1 MGLGALL
8 NFLPSWHLEVLSFPA
23 LSAGCFDLGSPS
35 NGRQRLRFGLFEADL
50 ASGELYK
57 RGRLIRLQDQPFR
70 ILAMLLE
77 RPGEIVSREEVQK
90 KLWRE
95 GTFVDFD
102 EGLDTA
108 LRKLRQA
115 LGDSPQNST
124 FVETIPRRGYRF
136 IAPVQGTENG
146 SEADVT
152 AEAVPA
158 PSPVVPLA
166 ESTTAGKEHPV
177 TRGIGSGWQL
187 LAAGVLAIAVLA
199 FITVRVAKRKP
210 ASPLELKQ
218 RQLTI
223 NSNENAVVSG
233 AISPDGRFLAY
244 SDPMGIHVKLIETG
258 ETQTLPRPDDLKGL
272 QVSWAIVPTWVRDG
286 TRLIANA
293 DVPGQPPSVWVLPV
307 VGGPPR
313 KVRDDAFAYTISRDG
328 SWVVFGVNPGSVGSP
343 ELWMMRPDGTQARKL
358 YDAGENNIFLGAD
371 WAPDGHRLGYVK
383 ASQTG
388 IALES
393 RDLEG
398 GAPTIALPSG
408 VADWE
413 WSPDGRMIYSLLE
426 PGLTGDSCNFWQ
438 LRIDTRTGKPLQ
450 GLKRLTNWAGFC
462 MDSPSATADG
472 KRLAFRKWSWLGSV
486 YVAELEANGMHL
498 TTPRRLTMDEGRNYP
513 RAWTADSKAVVFG
526 SDIDGHERIFKQFLD
541 QQTSEPITTKADED
555 VAGGR
560 VSPDG
565 TWILYVAL
573 PIGND
578 IAAIAAMQAQLM
590 RVPVRGGPPQ
600 FVLAAPIYGGPS
612 CARFPSTLCA
622 IAERTPDRKQLV
634 FTAFDPLRGRG
645 GELIRFETD
654 AKAELGRDVLQYVWD
669 LSPDGTRIA
678 ILKYS
683 EGRIHILSL
692 SGEARQEISVKDWN
706 SLQSVNW
713 AADGKGFFVSS
724 ATKTGSALLYVDLR
738 GNAHILWEQK
748 GNIAPWNGPFAQWLG
763 GPSAPWAVPSPDGRH
778 LAIYVWSLN
787 ANMWMME
794 NF

>member
-1 MGLGALL
+1 MSLYRMCSFAEPCAASWAGIANASAASRVGAMRCFLCEEFTVASPSGWKSVKLPLRGSGEKRREQALQRFLTSERFSQPDECRIAAERGSCWRDVGLGALL

-146 SEADVT
+146 SEAEVT
-152 AEAVPA
+152 AETVPG
-158 PSPVVPLA
+158 PSPVVPLE

-210 ASPLELKQ
+210 VSPLQLKQ

-286 TRLIANA
+286 TILIANA
-293 DVPGQPPSVWVLPV
+293 DVPRQPASVVL
-307 VGGPPR
+307 
-313 KVRDDAFAYTISRDG
+313 F
-328 SWVVFGVNPGSVGSP
+328 
-343 ELWMMRPDGTQARKL
+343 
-358 YDAGENNIFLGAD
+358 
-371 WAPDGHRLGYVK
+371 
-383 ASQTG
+383 
-388 IALES
+388 
-393 RDLEG
+393 
-398 GAPTIALPSG
+398 
-408 VADWE
+408 
-413 WSPDGRMIYSLLE
+413 
-426 PGLTGDSCNFWQ
+426 
-438 LRIDTRTGKPLQ
+438 
-450 GLKRLTNWAGFC
+450 
-462 MDSPSATADG
+462 
-472 KRLAFRKWSWLGSV
+472 
-486 YVAELEANGMHL
+486 
-498 TTPRRLTMDEGRNYP
+498 
-513 RAWTADSKAVVFG
+513 
-526 SDIDGHERIFKQFLD
+526 
-541 QQTSEPITTKADED
+541 
-555 VAGGR
+555 
-560 VSPDG
+560 
-565 TWILYVAL
+565 
-573 PIGND
+573 
-578 IAAIAAMQAQLM
+578 
-590 RVPVRGGPPQ
+590 
-600 FVLAAPIYGGPS
+600 
-612 CARFPSTLCA
+612 
-622 IAERTPDRKQLV
+622 
-634 FTAFDPLRGRG
+634 
-645 GELIRFETD
+645 
-654 AKAELGRDVLQYVWD
+654 
-669 LSPDGTRIA
+669 
-678 ILKYS
+678 
-683 EGRIHILSL
+683 
-692 SGEARQEISVKDWN
+692 
-706 SLQSVNW
+706 
-713 AADGKGFFVSS
+713 
-724 ATKTGSALLYVDLR
+724 
-738 GNAHILWEQK
+738 
-748 GNIAPWNGPFAQWLG
+748 
-763 GPSAPWAVPSPDGRH
+763 
-778 LAIYVWSLN
+778 
-787 ANMWMME
+787 
-794 NF
+794 